1 MPYMTRESCV
11 SDLARTVSVLPNLR
25 FIDLPE
31 GIYRDSSSADV
42 LKQELQSRCHDLRKM
57 KYTTGAEGSFSMLPQ
72 TRQWQ
77 NLEVL
82 ELSHLS
88 IEPSALIYALSS
100 FPVLHQVK
108 LLDLPLLDD
117 TIFHS
122 NPQQIS
128 FPPLTK
134 LSLQD
139 TPNITANGLLTYL
152 SQPQTRSSLSALHLN
167 NTGILIDSF
176 FRILASAPHLT
187 ALHITETVSRAL
199 PPTPLPPLA
208 SRTLRTLHFLISSP
222 STISPKPS
230 PPSDSYY
237 TYLSTSLLASHLP
250 SLTSLY
256 ALSPSLPSLLLPSP
270 SAPFA
275 HTHTTTTKPRA
286 LPRALHLYTKAIL
299 EMEWQYTHLSPP
311 TLHNRRGSATATRP
325 VSLYSDGL
333 GGLGGPKLG
342 EQWGGSARDSVLV
355 GNGFGGFLAVP
366 SDEKGAA
373 RPRSRGKEIGG
384 WMG

>member
-1 MPYMTRESCV
+1 MTRESCV
-11 SDLARTVSVLPNLR
+11 PDLARTVSVLPNLR
-25 FIDLPE
+25 FVDLPE
-31 GIYRDSSSADV
+31 GLYRDSSSADV

-57 KYTTGAEGSFSMLPQ
+57 KYTSGAEVSFSMLPQ

-82 ELSHLS
+82 ELSHLA
-88 IEPSALIYALSS
+88 IEPSTLIYALSS

-117 TIFHS
+117 TVFSS
-122 NPQQIS
+122 NPQRLS
-128 FPPLTK
+128 FPPLTT

-139 TPNITANGLLTYL
+139 SPGITATGLLAYL
-152 SQPQTRSSLSALHLN
+152 SRPETRENLSALHLN
-167 NTGILIDSF
+167 NTGILIDSL
-176 FRILASAPHLT
+176 FRILASAPYLT

-199 PPTPLPPLA
+199 PPSPLPPLT
-208 SRTLRTLHFLISSP
+208 SRSLRTLHFLISSP
-222 STISPKPS
+222 SPSSPKPS

-237 TYLSTSLLASHLP
+237 SYLSTSLLQSHLP

-256 ALSPSLPSLLLPSP
+256 ALSPPLPSLLLPPP

-275 HTHTTTTKPRA
+275 QTHTPSTTPKPRGISRP
-286 LPRALHLYTKAIL
+286 LDIYTKAIL
-299 EMEWQYTHLSPP
+299 EMEWQYTHISPP
-311 TLHNRRGSATATRP
+311 TRHNRSGSATATRP
-325 VSLYSDGL
+325 VSLYGDGN
-333 GGLGGPKLG
+333 GGWGPKMG

-355 GNGFGGFLAVP
+355 GNGFGGYLAVP

-373 RPRSRGKEIGG
+373 RPRSRGREIGG